1 MASSQ
6 SGGMN
11 QDKRQKLLITNVEEK
26 YIKDPVLLKKEL
38 DSWSNTTKIK
48 EIKTTAANNLI
59 IVFDSPADCEKL
71 KNDPSIFS
79 TSKKIILSEERNKDR
94 MKQNELE
101 VVIKGMNYNWP
112 KKLKKI

>member
-26 YIKDPVLLKKEL
+26 YMKDPVLLKKEL

-59 IVFDSPADCEKL
+59 IVFDPPAD
-71 KNDPSIFS
+71 
-79 TSKKIILSEERNKDR
+79 
-94 MKQNELE
+94 
-101 VVIKGMNYNWP
+101 
-112 KKLKKI
+112 